1 MKIHKGYTYR
11 LKPTAEQERLFSQ
24 HAGVCRLV
32 YNLALEQRR
41 DWWRHYQ
48 RATGN
53 NLNFVTQARQ
63 LTDLRREFDFIREVS
78 QTAEQRALK
87 ALDTAFKNFF
97 TGRGGFPRPRKKGVD
112 DSFAFN
118 GREVTIE
125 RLNAKWSCVKL
136 PKMGWVKFR
145 DTRPVA
151 GKVTEATVTR
161 TGLGWHI
168 SIAACVEQDIAF
180 SDLPAVGIDR
190 GVKVPLALS
199 DGSVYVLPP
208 GIDRLDKLHKRAQR
222 IASRRK
228 RGSKRHRKAIKRA
241 AKIKSRQ
248 VRIRKD
254 WAHRTT
260 TAIVRLNGTVVV
272 ERLRTKDMT
281 SSAKGTLAEPGTRVA
296 QKRGLNRV
304 ILNVGWHQ
312 IETMLAYK
320 LRYAGGSL
328 IKVNPAYTSQTCA
341 ACGSVDSRS
350 RKNQAS
356 FVCTACGHRA
366 NADLNAAIN
375 ILNRGNTA
383 VLDVEDRHKLS
394 CEAST
399 RKTAA

>member
-1 MKIHKGYTYR
+1 MKIHKGFTYR
-11 LKPTAEQERLFSQ
+11 LKPTAEQERLFLQ

-48 RATGN
+48 KATGD
-53 NLNFVTQARQ
+53 NLNYVTQCRQ
-63 LTDLRREFDFIREVS
+63 LTELRREFGFIREVA
-78 QTAEQRALK
+78 QTAEQRVLK

-97 TGRGGFPRPRKKGVD
+97 ARRGGFPRPRKKGVD
-112 DSFAFN
+112 DSFAFH

-125 RLNAKWSCVKL
+125 RLNAKWSCVEL
-136 PKMGWVKFR
+136 PKIGWVKFR

-151 GKVTEATVTR
+151 GKITEATITR
-161 TGLGWHI
+161 TIFGWQI
-168 SIAACVEQDIAF
+168 SIAAYVERDVAI
-180 SDLPAVGIDR
+180 SELPAVGIDR

-199 DGSVYVLPP
+199 DGSVYEMPAS
-208 GIDRLDKLHKRAQR
+208 IDRLNKLHKRAQR

-228 RGSKRHRKAIKRA
+228 RGSNRHRKAIQRA

-248 VRIRKD
+248 ARIRKD
-254 WAHRTT
+254 WARRTT
-260 TAIVRLNGTVVV
+260 TDIARLNGTVVV
-272 ERLRTKDMT
+272 ERLRTKGMT
-281 SSAKGTLAEPGTRVA
+281 KSAKGTLAEPGTHVA
-296 QKRGLNRV
+296 QKRGLNRA

-320 LRYAGGSL
+320 LAYSGGRL
-328 IKVNPAYTSQTCA
+328 IKVNPAHTSQTCA
-341 ACGSVDSRS
+341 ACGNVDSRS

-383 VLDVEDRHKLS
+383 VLDVEDGHKLS
-394 CEAST
+394 VEAST
-399 RKTAA
+399 RKAA